1 MTASF
6 QSLKITKCRD
16 PPFNFKI
23 LELKGEFI
31 VENNSRCFI
40 KKGKGI
46 YEEITYKELENR
58 RKISKE
64 YRQKKFIYINKMLLE
79 VSEDEYKC
87 YYAEIERSRYSKK
100 ILKKLQTVSIEQLNS
115 NDSIENK
122 QVIADNSEN
131 IENKIERKL
140 ELEQLKNALMKLDDN
155 EYKLVRALFF
165 EEKTVREYA
174 NIIGI
179 NYGTIQYR
187 KKVILK
193 KLKKMLKI

>member
-1 MTASF
+1 
-6 QSLKITKCRD
+6 
-16 PPFNFKI
+16 
-23 LELKGEFI
+23 
-31 VENNSRCFI
+31 
-40 KKGKGI
+40 
-46 YEEITYKELENR
+46 
-58 RKISKE
+58 
-64 YRQKKFIYINKMLLE
+64 MLLE